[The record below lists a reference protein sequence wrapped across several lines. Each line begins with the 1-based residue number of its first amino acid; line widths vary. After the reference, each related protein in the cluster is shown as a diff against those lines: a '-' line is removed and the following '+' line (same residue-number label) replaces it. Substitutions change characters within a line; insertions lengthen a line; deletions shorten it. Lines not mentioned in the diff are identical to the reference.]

1 MSGPTV
7 PDNPAAPA
15 AAPVDTPAGSE
26 PAPAPAPVPMDVDPR
41 TYLKNP
47 LLEVAAEEPGAGAQ
61 PNPEAGEP
69 QPAAEPSGEP
79 KLLAGKFESPEK
91 LEEAYTALE
100 AKLGTQ
106 GSEIGQLRRQQQEFD
121 QLREQLLYAANNP
134 QPATNNPQAPAPPQS
149 AEEII
154 QAEFGSW
161 DEEKQEAFM
170 TGLYTNGPEAMS
182 EAFKPL
188 LNTAIE
194 QMKAEVGQF
203 KTELSSQV
211 EPIIADRQFN
221 EKAQTFAEAGVAFAE
236 QNPGFNELRPQIGAM
251 LDADP
256 ELAEMLDAM
265 PPERAISMAYTL
277 AKGMGAQRVE
287 NAPTVDDLLKD
298 PGAQAKF
305 AESDEVK
312 NLVLQGHAQDIKNGR
327 PPVVVGSQPGG
338 TPPAVPPDEIKST
351 KDASR
356 AAGRF
361 FQSLGIRGGR

>member
-170 TGLYTNGPEAMS
+170 TDLYTNGPEAMS

-211 EPIIADRQFN
+211 GPIIADRQFN
-221 EKAQTFAEAGVAFAE
+221 EKAQTFAEAGAAFAE
-236 QNPGFNELRPQIGAM
+236 QNPDFNELRPQIGAM

-265 PPERAISMAYTL
+265 PPERAIPMAYTL
-277 AKGMGAQRVE
+277 AKGMGTQQLE
-287 NAPTVDDLLKD
+287 KAPTVDDLLKD
-298 PGAQAKF
+298 PDAITKF
-305 AESDEVK
+305 AQSDEVK
-312 NLVLQGHAQDIKNGR
+312 NLVLQGHATKIKENK
-327 PPVVVGSQPGG
+327 PPVVIGSQPGG
-338 TPPAVPPDEIKST
+338 EPAATAPIEIKSLQ
-351 KDASR
+351 DAKR
-356 AAGRF
+356 AF
-361 FQSLGIRGGR
+361 LNSLV

>member
-1 MSGPTV
+1 MPEPTV
-7 PDNPAAPA
+7 PDNPATPA

-26 PAPAPAPVPMDVDPR
+26 PAPAPAPIPMDVDPR

-47 LLEVAAEEPGAGAQ
+47 LLEAAAEEPGAGTQ

-121 QLREQLLYAANNP
+121 QLREQLLHAANNP

-211 EPIIADRQFN
+211 GPIIADRQFN
-221 EKAQTFAEAGVAFAE
+221 EKAQTFAEAGAAFAE
-236 QNPGFNELRPQIGAM
+236 QNPDFNELRPQIGAM

-265 PPERAISMAYTL
+265 PPERAIPMAYTL
-277 AKGMGAQRVE
+277 AKGMGTQQLE
-287 NAPTVDDLLKD
+287 KAPTVDDLLKD
-298 PGAQAKF
+298 PDAITKF
-305 AESDEVK
+305 AQSDEVK
-312 NLVLQGHAQDIKNGR
+312 NLVLQGHATKIKENK
-327 PPVVVGSQPGG
+327 PPVVIGSQPGG
-338 TPPAVPPDEIKST
+338 EPAATAPIEIKSLQ
-351 KDASR
+351 DAKR
-356 AAGRF
+356 AF
-361 FQSLGIRGGR
+361 LNSLV